1 MFRPARTGEHLG
13 HYRLVERIGAGG
25 MGTVYRAI
33 DERTGATVAVKVIH
47 EHLQHD
53 PGMIE
58 RFRREAHVA
67 SLLLSPYIVRIYE
80 FGSANGRYYLA
91 SEFVEGVKL
100 SEILQQGALSP
111 AEALAITAQVALA
124 LDEAAARGIV
134 HRDIK
139 PDNIMVTRDNAV
151 KVMDFGIARLTYGG
165 AVTAPGMF
173 VGTLTYAAPEQFR
186 GSVDPRSDLYS
197 LGCTL
202 FHMLAGRP
210 PFESD
215 DLNTMMRLHLEAPP
229 PMEALEH
236 VPEPVRAIV
245 ERLLAKDPNDRFQT
259 PGELLAAIESARAA
273 VGGAATGDAWTAAAT
288 RTLAETRVLPLLT
301 ASGTAGGG
309 LGATVVGSP
318 PGSIPAPSTKP
329 WEFIPPRYRLL
340 ALFAGAAAL
349 VVAVLLPILLLSGG
363 GDDDGPSPAAAVPAG
378 SGPSSSNP
386 GGGAPSPSAPPGR
399 SPSPI
404 GTPAASPSPDTPAPG
419 GTPMPGSQP
428 PPGGGEPQPGS
439 GGPRPIAAGTR
450 VLDLRV
456 TIDTCGLF
464 SEGSAFPVRITLR
477 EGAGANGNGLIEDG
491 ELVDVYDDT
500 GLVASGYYSWPVVT
514 ATWTIQNPLGQG
526 QVLLWVEYVDDTRVW
541 GSWTETYEARG
552 CLIDLEEPR
561 PPGFV
566 PDWERN

>member
-80 FGSANGRYYLA
+80 FGSANGRYYIA

-111 AEALAITAQVALA
+111 AEALAICSQVALA

-186 GSVDPRSDLYS
+186 GTVDPRSDLYS

-236 VPEPVRAIV
+236 VPEAVRAIV
-245 ERLLAKDPNDRFQT
+245 ERLMAKDPNERFQT
-259 PGELLAAIESARAA
+259 PGELLAAIESARASL
-273 VGGAATGDAWTAAAT
+273 GSAASGDAWTATAT

-301 ASGTAGGG
+301 ASGASAAGGP
-309 LGATVVGSP
+309 GATMVASGTLAAA
-318 PGSIPAPSTKP
+318 PAGPRP
-329 WEFIPPRYRLL
+329 WEAIPPRYRLL
-340 ALFAGAAAL
+340 ALFGAVAAL
-349 VVAVLLPILLLSGG
+349 VAGVVLALLLLSGG
-363 GDDDGPSPAAAVPAG
+363 DGNDAVPAAM
-378 SGPSSSNP
+378 GPATGPGQGGANP
-386 GGGAPSPSAPPGR
+386 GGTKGSPTEEPDEESPQPAKTPARSPTAGPTPTGTPVPGGGSRPQPGSGSAPPGR
-399 SPSPI
+399 I
-404 GTPAASPSPDTPAPG
+404 
-419 GTPMPGSQP
+419 
-428 PPGGGEPQPGS
+428 E
-439 GGPRPIAAGTR
+439 AGTR
-450 VLDLRV
+450 TLDLRV
-456 TIDTCGLF
+456 TLDTCGIAG
-464 SEGSAFPVRITLR
+464 EGTPFQVRISLQ
-477 EGAGANGNGLIEDG
+477 EGEGANGNGLLEDG
-491 ELVDVYDDT
+491 EPVDLFDDT
-500 GLVASGYYSWPVVT
+500 GHVASGYVTWP
-514 ATWTIQNPLGQG
+514 TITFLWDVQNNFGKG
-526 QVLLWVEYVDDTRVW
+526 EAFLWLEYVDDSRLW
-541 GSWTETYEARG
+541 ASWTETYAEQG
-552 CLIDLEEPR
+552 CVVDLEEPR

-566 PDWERN
+566 PGWERE